1 MAKSATSG
9 SKRISFLSRLSLA
22 PLLIWS
28 IILVLTPNAL
38 MILYSLWQSEDGVL
52 KQVIS
57 IDNYVE
63 ALTNPVT
70 ISVLTRTLLV
80 ALGAS
85 VRGPPTLKAP
95 TSGGATCYRA
105 TLD

>member
-38 MILYSLWQSEDGVL
+38 MILYSHWQSEDGVL
-52 KQVIS
+52 K
-57 IDNYVE
+57 
-63 ALTNPVT
+63 
-70 ISVLTRTLLV
+70 
-80 ALGAS
+80 
-85 VRGPPTLKAP
+85 
-95 TSGGATCYRA
+95 
-105 TLD
+105 